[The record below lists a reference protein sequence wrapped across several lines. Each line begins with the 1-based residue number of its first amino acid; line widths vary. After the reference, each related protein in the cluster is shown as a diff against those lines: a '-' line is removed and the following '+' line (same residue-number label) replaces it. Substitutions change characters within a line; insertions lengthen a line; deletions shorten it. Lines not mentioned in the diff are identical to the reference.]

1 MGNAPPGGVLQKY
14 RGGWLLCLDE
24 NQRVKCINRQAVTSR
39 DSGLSE
45 RLEERKQAAAR
56 LDELIRE
63 LFRLQDLNK
72 NDLLEEQELIKLN
85 QKIAMLHYGKGSKDA
100 DHAKV
105 EEKYRNHFR
114 EHLDAEGKPVNF
126 AKFQTYMEGMLN
138 GIDPDPRAQEMML
151 EQWIAEAESGRAAF
165 FCNSMSSVSDFEY
178 KQNIS
183 FRESMIYGPK
193 DSLPPTALPGAGGSW
208 TGQSFG
214 LERLPPEAGSMEISS
229 PSNSRPVPTSGGLPP
244 TSGISGFGA
253 SEEFV
258 PHPGAARSGYTS
270 TESFVPSPSRMGS
283 TTASGTMGSHRP
295 APQQH
300 LGNLGTL
307 PEEQAA
313 PVSQVSHGQALP
325 ATGTLGFVE
334 APVSSF
340 AKGQTLEVWSESK
353 KVWLPGMVLAAYETA
368 TSTEGYDVPA
378 GTVKVSSANGVK
390 WVLPNQ
396 IQSMLRQ
403 TGLTYRKGD
412 ALQVWSESQNVWMDA
427 IVEEAYAVDTKGR
440 GFTIPAG
447 SLLVKSIAG
456 TSKWIM
462 PDQISQMLRPSEAPS
477 MTSFER
483 GEKIQVWSES
493 RKDWLLGVVQEIF
506 LIDTKTEGFDV
517 PAGSLKVLSQTGVKW
532 ILPGDRQRMVRKVT
546 APSEVDLK
554 SMLKAALSEPSTL
567 HRQAESVWSSAL
579 LPGQQVLPAEHAAYA
594 LEGLAEQFGLK
605 LELEGQ
611 HLEAVKRRAYSFA
624 GGQDGLNLDQFEQLC
639 REMMSE
645 LYGKL
650 AGGM

>member
-1 MGNAPPGGVLQKY
+1 MHQY

-24 NQRVKCINRQAVTSR
+24 TQRVKCVTRQTAPSR
-39 DSGLSE
+39 EQLTE
-45 RLEERKQAAAR
+45 RQEERRQAAAR

-100 DHAKV
+100 DRDKV

-114 EHLDAEGKPVNF
+114 EHLDAEGRPVNF
-126 AKFQTYMEGMLN
+126 TKFKDYMDGMLN

-193 DSLPPTALPGAGGSW
+193 DSMPPTAAPGGTVQSSW
-208 TGQSFG
+208 IGQGQSFG
-214 LERLPPEAGSMEISS
+214 LERLPPEAGSVELSS
-229 PSNSRPVPTSGGLPP
+229 PSHSRPTSGVPTSGVGGGGALPP

-270 TESFVPSPSRMGS
+270 TDSFVPSPSRMGS
-283 TTASGTMGSHRP
+283 AAVSGSQRP
-295 APQQH
+295 AQKGAGKLGSLPGEQVLPQ
-300 LGNLGTL
+300 
-307 PEEQAA
+307 A
-313 PVSQVSHGQALP
+313 
-325 ATGTLGFVE
+325 GTLGFIDAV
-334 APVSSF
+334 APTPTSF
-340 AKGQTLEVWSESK
+340 EKGQTLEVWSDSK
-353 KVWLPGMVLAAYETA
+353 QAWLPGVVLAAYENA

-390 WVLPNQ
+390 WVLPHQ
-396 IQSMLRQ
+396 IQSMLRLP
-403 TGLTYRKGD
+403 GLQYRKGD
-412 ALQVWSESQNVWMDA
+412 SLQVWSDSQGAWMDA
-427 IVEEAYAVDTKGR
+427 VVEEAYLVDTKGR

-447 SLLVKSIAG
+447 SLLVRSSIG
-456 TSKWIM
+456 TSKWVM
-462 PDQISQMLRPSEAPS
+462 PDQIGKILRPSEAPS
-477 MTSFER
+477 ADSFER
-483 GEKIQVWSES
+483 GEKIHVWSES
-493 RKDWLLGVVQEIF
+493 RQEWLLGVVQEIF
-506 LIDTKTEGFDV
+506 LTDTKTEGFDV

-532 ILPGDRQRMVRKVT
+532 ILPADRQRMVRKVQ
-546 APSEVDLK
+546 APSELDLK
-554 SMLKAALSEPSTL
+554 AMLKAALSEPSTL
-567 HRQAESVWSSAL
+567 HRGAESVWSIAL

-594 LEGLAEQFGLK
+594 LEGLAEQFGMK
-605 LELEGQ
+605 LQLEGV

-624 GGQDGLNLDQFEQLC
+624 GSNDGLNLDQFEQLC
-639 REMMSE
+639 REMVSE

-650 AGGM
+650 AQGQ